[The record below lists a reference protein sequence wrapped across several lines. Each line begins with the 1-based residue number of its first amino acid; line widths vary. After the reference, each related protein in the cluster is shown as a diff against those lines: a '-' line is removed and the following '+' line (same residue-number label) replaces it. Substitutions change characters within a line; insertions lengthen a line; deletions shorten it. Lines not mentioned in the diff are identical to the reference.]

1 MKIIKS
7 LKCRGLIFSLL
18 FLTVIYYAEPASAGR
33 GKRVREVV
41 ILHVNDMHSRID
53 NLGKLAWLA
62 DSLKVTHPY
71 VFLVSAGDNFTGN
84 PIVDMYPDNGYPM
97 IDLMTKTG
105 FNLSAIGNHEF
116 DMGQDLQ
123 NKRRAQANFP
133 FICANMDVGES
144 ILHKP
149 LPFVLLKAGKLKIPF
164 LGFIQLGDKGWPDS
178 HPSKLEGLSFVPAIE
193 KAQEFMWLK
202 KKYRMLIGLTHLG
215 VEGDEPLAQQYPQF
229 DLIIGGHSHTTMKQA
244 MMINNV
250 MIVQAGSGL
259 QNVGKTT
266 LQFKGRKITG
276 RNYEL
281 IPLSAVTGIKPD
293 IQQLIEKYNDNEAM
307 DRVVG
312 IASTPFSNKYELG
325 CLMTDAITGQF
336 GLDFAFQNSGGI
348 RISSFPGGDITL
360 TDIFRLDPFG
370 NQVVTYSMTLDEI
383 KSLIKYSFNKDK
395 EVDLMVSGMIY
406 TVIVDGNK
414 ECSDVEMTDY
424 SGKAFDRGKKYK
436 VGMNSYIAASYLFE
450 HTDPGS
456 TNSVTCS
463 QTLIDYL
470 LKIKTVS
477 SEKNQRIF
485 VK

>member
-1 MKIIKS
+1 MNICKS
-7 LKCRGLIFSLL
+7 LKYRGLLFSLL
-18 FLTVIYYAEPASAGR
+18 ILPVVFYAEPASAGK
-33 GKRVREVV
+33 GKRVQEVV
-41 ILHVNDMHSRID
+41 ILHVNDMHSKID
-53 NLGKLAWLA
+53 NMGKLAWLA
-62 DSLKVTHPY
+62 DSLKTTHPH
-71 VFLVSAGDNFTGN
+71 VFIVSAGDNFTGN
-84 PIVDMYPDNGYPM
+84 PIVDMYPDTGFPM
-97 IDLMTKTG
+97 IDLMNRVG

-116 DMGQDLQ
+116 DMGQELQ
-123 NKRRAQANFP
+123 NKRRAEANFP
-133 FICANMDVGES
+133 FICANMDVGKS

-149 LPFVLLKAGKLKIPF
+149 VPYALLKAGRLKIPF

-178 HPSKLEGLSFVPAIE
+178 HPSKLGGLSFVPALD

-202 KKYRMLIGLTHLG
+202 NKYGMLIGLTHLG

-266 LQFKGRKITG
+266 LQFTGRKITG
-276 RNYEL
+276 RSYEL
-281 IPLSAVTGIKPD
+281 IPMSAVKGTKPE
-293 IQQLIEKYNDNEAM
+293 IQQLIDKYNNNDEM
-307 DRVVG
+307 KRIVG
-312 IASTPFSNKYELG
+312 FASTPFSTKYELG
-325 CLMTDAITGQF
+325 CLMTDAITAQF

-348 RISSFPGGDITL
+348 RISSFAGGDITL

-370 NQVVTYSMTLDEI
+370 NQVVTISMTPDEI

-406 TVIVDGNK
+406 TVFVGGNK
-414 ECSDVEMTDY
+414 ECSNVEMTDY
-424 SGKAFDRGKKYK
+424 SGKPFDPGKKYK

-450 HTDPGS
+450 HSDPGS
-456 TNSVTCS
+456 TTSETS
-463 QTLIDYL
+463 AQTLIDYL

-477 SEKNQRIF
+477 GEKNQRIF